1 MKPIFNHAYVFICE
15 AIEGFIKSS
24 NRIFR
29 MALWK
34 KLHIEKKNSRNWK
47 LSVWH
52 SSFHF
57 FFKWALPT
65 WKKKSLNFGLS
76 QLIWMCLQFALPSW
90 IPFHTNHLRYN
101 FFIIDSTKIF
111 LLLWYL
117 SNGYQLPNMT
127 QDTEAACV
135 LFILI
140 MKLFCQNIMDLWFG
154 FLPQEIRCSD
164 SLEHLKIDL
173 KCHIF
178 HILYLKALQFTSS
191 MFGLW
196 NSLAFE
202 LYITA
207 L

>member
-1 MKPIFNHAYVFICE
+1 
-15 AIEGFIKSS
+15 
-24 NRIFR
+24 
-29 MALWK
+29 
-34 KLHIEKKNSRNWK
+34 
-47 LSVWH
+47 
-52 SSFHF
+52 
-57 FFKWALPT
+57 
-65 WKKKSLNFGLS
+65 
-76 QLIWMCLQFALPSW
+76 
-90 IPFHTNHLRYN
+90 
-101 FFIIDSTKIF
+101 
-111 LLLWYL
+111 
-117 SNGYQLPNMT
+117 MT

-140 MKLFCQNIMDLWFG
+140 MKLFCQNIIDLRFG

-178 HILYLKALQFTSS
+178 RILYLKALQFTSS